1 MSSVFILI
9 ISTLCFQWICITFT
23 SHFCESKLSLWMEKS
38 FSLVEASI
46 FASHFHV
53 LVNEPLDLDSGIHL
67 GWTVLESSNEDRK
80 GLFTTWTV
88 STTIYDG
95 SPVDERDSSPSML
108 HTPINESGMN
118 PIGRGCSFAKYGWTA
133 SDCDDREWTPEWRR
147 VFISVGTL
155 FTINHWQNTAFHW
168 IADSVEWIPLDVGI
182 RSCDWMCGI
191 GTGERE

>member
-1 MSSVFILI
+1 MLSVDLYHFH
-9 ISTLCFQWICITFT
+9 F
-23 SHFCESKLSLWMEKS
+23 HFCESKLSLWMEKS

-53 LVNEPLDLDSGIHL
+53 LMNEPLDLDSGIHL

-88 STTIYDG
+88 STTESHFDG

-108 HTPINESGMN
+108 SYSNERIRN
-118 PIGRGCSFAKYGWTA
+118 EPHWAWVFVHKYGWTA

>member
-53 LVNEPLDLDSGIHL
+53 LRNEPLDLDSEINL
-67 GWTVLESSNEDRK
+67 GWTVLESLNEDRK

-88 STTIYDG
+88 STISFRWLSCWWTGLKPFDAVI
-95 SPVDERDSSPSML
+95 L
-108 HTPINESGMN
+108 QWTN
-118 PIGRGCSFAKYGWTA
+118 P
-133 SDCDDREWTPEWRR
+133 EWTP
-147 VFISVGTL
+147 SGVGVRSQNMDELLATV
-155 FTINHWQNTAFHW
+155 TIENELLNEGGCSSRLVHYSQCTIGKILHSIELPTRLNESHWMWEFVPATECVA
-168 IADSVEWIPLDVGI
+168 
-182 RSCDWMCGI
+182 
-191 GTGERE
+191 